1 MTLGNAMLNPL
12 WLNTFKTLVEVGH
25 FTQTAEK
32 LFMTQPGVSQH
43 IRKLESACGH
53 SLITREKKS
62 FELTEEGRQV
72 YHYAIKVAQD
82 EAELLDNLNF
92 DDPHSGDCS
101 IACSGSMALFFYP
114 LLLDLQQQHPA
125 LNIQVEAAPNQKIL
139 NDIQAG
145 QVDIGIV
152 THQPNSSLYDSEEIG
167 EEALCLILPKA
178 FENQYITLEVLRQT
192 GLVRHPDAEHYL
204 SLYFDRCGDDNL
216 KKANISDLPESGYIN
231 QVGQILLPVSQGL
244 GFTVLPRSAVKS
256 FSGANT
262 LHIATPIAPVQET
275 LYLVRKKNRQL
286 PNRYLMIESLFRN
299 KLKGSR
305 ELFNKRPT
313 NNQPVNL

>member
-1 MTLGNAMLNPL
+1 MLNPL

-53 SLITREKKS
+53 ALITREKKN
-62 FELTEEGRQV
+62 FELTEQGRLV
-72 YHYAIKVAQD
+72 YHYAIKVARE
-82 EAELLDNLNF
+82 EAELLDNLKF
-92 DDPHSGDCS
+92 DDPHSGDCT
-101 IACSGSMALFFYP
+101 IACSGSMALYFYP
-114 LLLDLQQQHPA
+114 LLLDLQQHYPG

-152 THQPNSSLYDSEEIG
+152 THQPNNSLFDSEEIG
-167 EEALCLILPKA
+167 EEALCLVLPKA
-178 FENQYITLEVLRQT
+178 FENQDISLELLRET
-192 GLVRHPDAEHYL
+192 GLVKHPDAEHYL

-216 KKANISDLPESGYIN
+216 KKANIAELPHSGYIN
-231 QVGQILLPVSQGL
+231 QVGQILLPVSKGL
-244 GFTVLPRSAVKS
+244 GFTVLPKSAVNS
-256 FSGANT
+256 FAGEDT
-262 LHIATPIAPVQET
+262 LHIATPRIPVQET

-286 PNRYLMIESLFRN
+286 PNRYLMIESLFVDT
-299 KLKGSR
+299 LKASHS
-305 ELFNKRPT
+305 L
-313 NNQPVNL
+313 NQ